1 MERRKLA
8 DLIAF
13 DAGRMAKHRLFETDR
28 TMTDVYCLEPGQEQ
42 LVHVHEAS
50 DKVVV
55 VMAGQVLARVG
66 SEHQEVAQYEAVLA
80 PAGEPHAFK
89 NLGPDPAVLL
99 VFVGPRPR

>member
-1 MERRKLA
+1 VERRRLA

-13 DAGRMAKHRLFETDR
+13 DAQRMGKRRVFESDR
-28 TMTDVYCLEPGQEQ
+28 TLTDVYCLEPGQEQ
-42 LVHVHEAS
+42 APHVHSES

-55 VMAGQVLARVG
+55 VMAGRVLAEVG
-66 SEHQEVAQYEAVLA
+66 SEHAEAAQYEAVLA
-80 PAGEPHAFK
+80 PAGVRHGFK